1 MYLHQVGHYLP
12 EQVVDN
18 EHFTKLNGLSD
29 EWIVQRTGIQ
39 LRRKAASA
47 ENSHTMGVEAVK
59 ALMDNIQIDIKEVD
73 LIIGATYTAY
83 DAIVTLGHAVQHYL
97 EIPDIPVVTISSACS
112 SLLNAIEVAE
122 GYFAMNKAT
131 KALVITSEHNTGYY
145 NETDTVSGHLWGDGA
160 AAMLISKERI
170 SEGDLEIRALL
181 TGGAATSGKATEAV
195 VLRPNERGVIMPFG
209 RDVFINACTY
219 MPKASLQVLER
230 CGLTVEDVDYVL
242 PHQANLRISM
252 NVMNTLGLSEDKLIS
267 NIQYLGNTGCAGC
280 AIGLSENWSRFQKSQ
295 RIVITVFGGGYSYG
309 AMLLEK

>member
-1 MYLHQVGHYLP
+1 MFLHQVGHYLP

-59 ALMDNIQIDIKEVD
+59 ALLDKIQVDINEVD
-73 LIIGATYTAY
+73 LIVGATYTAY

-112 SLLNAIEVAE
+112 SLLNAIEVVE

-131 KALVITSEHNTGYY
+131 KALVVTSEHNTGYY

-170 SEGDLEIRALL
+170 SQGDLQIRSLL
-181 TGGAATSGKATEAV
+181 TGGAATSGKDRKSTR
-195 VLRPNERGVIMPFG
+195 LN
-209 RDVFINACTY
+209 
-219 MPKASLQVLER
+219 SS
-230 CGLTVEDVDYVL
+230 
-242 PHQANLRISM
+242 HQI
-252 NVMNTLGLSEDKLIS
+252 
-267 NIQYLGNTGCAGC
+267 
-280 AIGLSENWSRFQKSQ
+280 
-295 RIVITVFGGGYSYG
+295 
-309 AMLLEK
+309 